1 MSKMTFTGPWRY
13 RISGYATLMRLS
25 ITTAVRHLTGRR
37 LDPSW
42 GTVHEIG
49 IRFWRDRFTRA
60 MTMDISE
67 GRRLF
72 DAVQTRTGLEPQLA
86 RTPAGAGAPPGFWV
100 TPAQVTSPAT
110 LLYFHGGGYAFDAWM
125 TDDFA
130 ALLAEATGARLFRL
144 DYRLTPEH
152 PDPAQR
158 DDALAAVRWMLEQV
172 PPERLV
178 LVGDSAGGHM
188 ALRLLLDLREAGLG
202 QPALCIGL
210 CPWTDIG
217 ARGESLYGNDRYD
230 MVQGWMALQFGR
242 WLDPEGLFGRA
253 ALSPVAQDFAGLA
266 PIYLQTGGREILH
279 DMIRDF
285 AEIQAGHGADVML
298 DVWPTMPHDFQ
309 LYDSLEVAS
318 TAALE
323 RIARAVRWAAGEAA
337 DFGPGAMT
345 ARTAGR
351 FFGA

>member
-178 LVGDSAGGHM
+178 LVGDSAGGHL
-188 ALRLLLDLREAGLG
+188 ALMTLVEMRQAGLP
-202 QPALCIGL
+202 QPALAIGL
-210 CPWTDIG
+210 SPWTDIAPAG
-217 ARGESLYGNDRYD
+217 ASYTAHDRYD
-230 MVQGWMALQFGR
+230 IVAGWMATRFGE
-242 WLDPEGLFGRA
+242 WLTGGRVQEMRD
-253 ALSPVAQDFAGLA
+253 ALSPVCHDFAGLA
-266 PIYLQTGGREILH
+266 PLYLQAGGMEMLV
-279 DMIRDF
+279 DMILDF
-285 AEIQAGHGADVML
+285 AHVQQRAGAEVTL
-298 DVWPTMPHDFQ
+298 DVWPNMTHDFFG
-309 LYDSLEVAS
+309 YGASRPES
-318 TAALE
+318 TAALA
-323 RIARAVRWAAGEAA
+323 RIGAAVAAAMDATPLARIGETDLQA
-337 DFGPGAMT
+337 
-345 ARTAGR
+345 
-351 FFGA
+351 